1 MTTNSSIAATSHK
14 VVRIGVFIPYP
25 AQLLDVASIDILA
38 SMSREYFAM
47 VGDMVPPA
55 IFEVSSNVEIFCECW
70 PKVQRLFLLN
80 PVQSTNLPSGRDQRG
95 QRRLTKKDIKQTS
108 AKSSPGTQSP

>member
-1 MTTNSSIAATSHK
+1 MTTNSSSPSSNHK

-25 AQLLDVASIDILA
+25 AQLLDVACIDIIA

-55 IFEVSSNVEIFCECW
+55 ILELAPSVEIFCE
-70 PKVQRLFLLN
+70 F
-80 PVQSTNLPSGRDQRG
+80 
-95 QRRLTKKDIKQTS
+95 
-108 AKSSPGTQSP
+108 